1 MTSLI
6 TVVLIVDYQ
15 LRGLIVSKWLNNE
28 IEAGPKNKLLIF
40 VYLSA
45 SFSSSVYMDKDQI
58 HSVWGGGLYSK

>member
-6 TVVLIVDYQ
+6 TSVQIVDHQ

-28 IEAGPKNKLLIF
+28 IEAGLKNKLLIF

-58 HSVWGGGLYSK
+58 QSV